1 MASPFGK
8 ILLITGNS
16 EFEAERT
23 RRRAVAAVMTAQPE
37 CQVTESGASGLQPGE
52 FAGLTSAS
60 LFSDATAVVLSDLQ
74 DLPEVA
80 QAELLDYAG
89 VTSPDVAVVLVHGGG
104 NKGKGLLDKLRK
116 IPAVSEVKVEQPK
129 YERDFTSWVQ
139 REVRDLGFSVDAD
152 ASAALVASVGQDLR
166 ALSGATAQLIAS
178 LDEDQRTVDLE
189 LVRRY
194 FGGRA
199 DVRGYEIADAAL
211 SGQLHTAMETVRWAE
226 TAKVAPLLI
235 TAAFASGLRSL
246 ARLQSA
252 PDGRRDN
259 ELASIVGVAPF
270 KLRILRQQLNGW
282 DAAGLAGAIRAVADA
297 DVAVKGGG
305 ADPGYAIERMVLE
318 VASRRV
324 R

>member
-16 EFEAERT
+16 EFESERT
-23 RRRAVAAVMTAQPE
+23 RRRAVTAVLETEPG
-37 CQVTESGASGLQPGE
+37 CQLTESGASGMQAGE
-52 FAGLTSAS
+52 LLGLTGAS
-60 LFSDATAVVLSDLQ
+60 LFSDATAVVLTDLQ

-80 QAELLDYAG
+80 QGELLDYATN
-89 VTSPDVAVVLVHGGG
+89 TSPDVAVVLVHAGG

-129 YERDFTSWVQ
+129 YERDFTAWVQ
-139 REVRDLGFSVDAD
+139 REIRDLGSRIDAE
-152 ASAALVASVGQDLR
+152 AAAALVASVGQDLR
-166 ALSGATAQLIAS
+166 ALAGAAAQLIAS
-178 LDEDQRTVDLE
+178 IDQQQSIDLE

-199 DVRGYEIADAAL
+199 DVRGYEIADAAIN
-211 SGQLHTAMETVRWAE
+211 GQLHTAMEAARWAE
-226 TAKVAPLLI
+226 AAKVAPLVI

-246 ARLQSA
+246 ARLESA
-252 PDGRRDN
+252 PQGLRDN
-259 ELASIVGVAPF
+259 ELAGIVGAPPF
-270 KLRILRQQLNGW
+270 KLRILRQQLSGW

-305 ADPGYAIERMVLE
+305 ADPGYAIEHMVLT
-318 VASRRV
+318 VASLRAR
-324 R
+324 

>member
-8 ILLITGNS
+8 VLLITGNS
-16 EFEAERT
+16 EFEAERM
-23 RRRAVAAVMTAQPE
+23 RRRAVTAVMDTQPD
-37 CQVTESGASGLQPGE
+37 CQLTESGASGLQPGE

-60 LFSDATAVVLSDLQ
+60 LFSDATAVVLTDLQ

-80 QAELLDYAG
+80 QAELLDYA
-89 VTSPDVAVVLVHGGG
+89 VATSPDVAVVLVHGGG
-104 NKGKGLLDKLRK
+104 NKGRGLLDKLRK
-116 IPAVSEVKVEQPK
+116 IPTVSEVKVEQPK
-129 YERDFTSWVQ
+129 YVRDYAAWVQ
-139 REVRDLGFSVDAD
+139 REIRGLGFSVDVD
-152 ASAALVASVGQDLR
+152 AAAALVTSIGQDLR
-166 ALSGATAQLIAS
+166 ALAGAAAQLIAS
-178 LDEDQRTVDLE
+178 LDQDQRTIDLE

-211 SGQLHTAMETVRWAE
+211 SGQLHTAMEAVRWAE

-246 ARLQSA
+246 ARLESA
-252 PDGRRDN
+252 PQGLRDN
-259 ELASIVGVAPF
+259 ELASIVGAPPF
-270 KLRILRQQLNGW
+270 KLRILRQQLSGW
-282 DAAGLAGAIRAVADA
+282 DATGIAGAIRAVADA

-318 VASRRV
+318 VARRRV